1 MQLAYLSIWKL
12 WRLFSKDPSVKNP
25 FLTCL
30 FLPSKPTTIFPTLEF
45 LSYHVVNGSYYSND
59 LRDGQFIPTLLG
71 DNQIQVGIRVD
82 HCSRRLIDANVSPL
96 YKTDIPSSN
105 GVIHIVSNRR

>member
-1 MQLAYLSIWKL
+1 M
-12 WRLFSKDPSVKNP
+12 
-25 FLTCL
+25 
-30 FLPSKPTTIFPTLEF
+30 
-45 LSYHVVNGSYYSND
+45 VNGSYYSND
-59 LRDGQFIPTLLG
+59 LRDGQFVPTLLG

-105 GVIHIVSNRR
+105 GVIHIVSQKKSFN

>member
-1 MQLAYLSIWKL
+1 M
-12 WRLFSKDPSVKNP
+12 
-25 FLTCL
+25 
-30 FLPSKPTTIFPTLEF
+30 
-45 LSYHVVNGSYYSND
+45 VNGSFYSND

-105 GVIHIVSNRR
+105 GVIHIVSFFPVEVSADCNPLIVLKLAV

>member
-1 MQLAYLSIWKL
+1 M
-12 WRLFSKDPSVKNP
+12 
-25 FLTCL
+25 
-30 FLPSKPTTIFPTLEF
+30 
-45 LSYHVVNGSYYSND
+45 VNGSYYSND
-59 LRDGQFIPTLLG
+59 LRDGQFVQTILG

-105 GVIHIVSNRR
+105 GVIHIVDWVLKPSDNAWCESTILPR